1 MEKVRLW
8 CGQPSDRGR
17 LKNRTEQSINQ
28 NSQIPRLCCQAI
40 VHDILVVYGFQF
52 YRCQPLVNG
61 AASSYKSSYGQLTKH
76 LIKLKLNL
84 VKILVK
90 RVVDNHLAKVVYM
103 SPTSS
108 GPTLGRP
115 HCSRHA
121 PVPILSVFPALTVHS
136 ELKSVHP
143 GFPVAFLK
151 HKLINK

>member
-28 NSQIPRLCCQAI
+28 NSQISRLCCQAI

-61 AASSYKSSYGQLTKH
+61 AASSYKCSYGQLTKH
-76 LIKLKLNL
+76 FIKLKLTL

-90 RVVDNHLAKVVYM
+90 RVVDKYLAKVVYM

-108 GPTLGRP
+108 GPTLARP

-121 PVPILSVFPALTVHS
+121 GVRPLHRRQPSRHWGTHRLLDISKAGCESSAQLR
-136 ELKSVHP
+136 
-143 GFPVAFLK
+143 
-151 HKLINK
+151 